1 MKRINVILATVLVCA
16 AANAQTWIGGTACI
30 GVGKF
35 EHPGEVNLLDNPVKL
50 KNEKTLQ
57 IFPTIGYEMDEK
69 WEFGASFGFGHKR
82 NIDGLYYGKKR
93 TEIMVSP
100 FARYCVWDNGIKF
113 EKGDLSCFIQANLL
127 LDVLSTPYDVEQV
140 HGFKTFERDR
150 MTFGASIQP
159 GIRYIYD
166 EHFIFTGTFGSL
178 YAEKSSYKSNDRDPS
193 GQNKKF
199 TTKSGKAGLDIDSEL
214 TISLAY
220 MF

>member
-16 AANAQTWIGGTACI
+16 VADAQTWIGGTACL

-35 EHPGEVNLLDNPVKL
+35 EHNGEFNTELNRPLKL

-93 TEIMVSP
+93 TEILVSP

-113 EKGDLSCFIQANLL
+113 EKGDLSFFIQGNLL
-127 LDVLSTPYDVEQV
+127 LDYLSTPYDDERE
-140 HGFKTFERDR
+140 HGFKIWEQNRITL
-150 MTFGASIQP
+150 GCSIQP
-159 GIRYIYD
+159 GIRYLYE
-166 EHFIFTGTFGSL
+166 EHFLFSCTFGSL
-178 YAEKSSYKSNDRDPS
+178 YAETSKYTCNDSNKNDV
-193 GQNKKF
+193 KKV
-199 TTKSGKAGLDIDSEL
+199 TTKSGKFELDIDSEL